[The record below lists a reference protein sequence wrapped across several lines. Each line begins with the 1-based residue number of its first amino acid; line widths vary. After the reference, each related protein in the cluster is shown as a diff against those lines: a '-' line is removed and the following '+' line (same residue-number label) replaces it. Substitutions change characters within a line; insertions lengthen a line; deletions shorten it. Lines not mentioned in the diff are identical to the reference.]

1 MTRIAGLPLER
12 SQVSGLYLPGAISLS
27 RALLEKGERTRAVRV
42 LQETSELKSRS
53 YIYRVDWM
61 NAQLLLAER
70 YRELGYEA
78 EAREIEEELLGLLA
92 YADPDFPLLL
102 RLQGVRNATTRNNS

>member
-1 MTRIAGLPLER
+1 
-12 SQVSGLYLPGAISLS
+12 
-27 RALLEKGERTRAVRV
+27 
-42 LQETSELKSRS
+42 
-53 YIYRVDWM
+53 M
-61 NAQLLLAER
+61 NAQLVIAER

-102 RLQGVRNATTRNNS
+102 RLQDVRNSTTQNSG

>member
-1 MTRIAGLPLER
+1 MKRTK
-12 SQVSGLYLPGAISLS
+12 SL
-27 RALLEKGERTRAVRV
+27 RV

-53 YIYRVDWM
+53 YINRVDWM

-78 EAREIEEELLGLLA
+78 EAREIEEELLGMLA

-102 RLQGVRNATTRNNS
+102 RLRDVGNSTTRDSG